1 MVEPQ
6 RIIRLQRKIYT
17 ANPALQSGG
26 FPQRKH
32 DFHQPTLNSLLQ
44 QKSVKPR
51 QLSDLNSSH
60 HE

>member
-32 DFHQPTLNSLLQ
+32 DFHQPTLNILLQ
-44 QKSVKPR
+44 
-51 QLSDLNSSH
+51 
-60 HE
+60 